1 MEKLSIVI
9 ITFNEEKNIK
19 ACLDA
24 VVDLSD
30 DIIVVDSFS
39 TDKTKEICEQY
50 ANVNFVS
57 HKWEGYAK
65 QKNFANS
72 LVKYPYLLSLDADE
86 VISKELMA
94 SIKALHSFNGVYEF
108 SRLTNYCGSWVHH
121 CGWYPDA
128 KIRVF
133 PKEGSYWE
141 GDFVH
146 ETLVIPTGLE
156 TIRLNGDLLH
166 YSYHSIE
173 DHYNQIEKYS
183 SLHAEKMKHAGK
195 KASFLKQ
202 YISPAFKFFRT
213 YFLQLGFL
221 DGKAGYDIAR
231 ISAKAVRLKYHKLKQ
246 ISNGS

>member
-1 MEKLSIVI
+1 MEKLSVVI
-9 ITFNEEKNIK
+9 ITYNEEKNIK

-39 TDKTKEICEQY
+39 TDKTKEICKSY
-50 ANVNFVS
+50 SNVNFVQ

-72 LVKYPYLLSLDADE
+72 LVKYPFLLSLDADE
-86 VISKELMA
+86 VVSKELMA
-94 SIKALHSFNGVYEF
+94 SIKMITSFDAVYEF
-108 SRLTNYCGSWVHH
+108 SRLTNYCGNWIHH

-128 KIRVF
+128 KIRIF
-133 PKEGSYWE
+133 PKEGSFWE

-146 ETLVIPTGLE
+146 ETLVIPKGLKV
-156 TIRLNGDLLH
+156 IRLDGDLLH

-183 SLHAEKMKHAGK
+183 SLHAEKMKDAGK
-195 KASFLKQ
+195 KASLLKQ

-221 DGKAGYDIAR
+221 DGKAGFDIAR
-231 ISAKAVRLKYHKLKQ
+231 ISAKAVRLKYKKLKS
-246 ISNGS
+246 ISHGS

>member
-1 MEKLSIVI
+1 MEKLSIVV

-24 VVDLSD
+24 AKDLSD
-30 DIIVVDSFS
+30 DIIVVDSYS
-39 TDKTKEICEQY
+39 TDKTQQICESY
-50 ANVNFVS
+50 SNVRFVS

-72 LVKYPYLLSLDADE
+72 LAKHSYILSLDADE
-86 VISKELMA
+86 VISKELKE
-94 SIKALHSFNGVYEF
+94 SIRAIDQFTDVYEF

-128 KIRVF
+128 KIRIF
-133 PKEGSYWE
+133 PKEGSFWE

-146 ETLVIPTGLE
+146 ETLVVPENLKVVRLE
-156 TIRLNGDLLH
+156 GDLLH
-166 YSYHSIE
+166 YSYHSIQ

-183 SLHAEKMKHAGK
+183 SLHAEKMMHAGK
-195 KASFLKQ
+195 KANLLKQ
-202 YISPAFKFFRT
+202 YISPPFKFFRT

-221 DGKAGYDIAR
+221 DGKAGFDIAR
-231 ISAKAVRLKYHKLKQ
+231 ISAKAVRLKYEKLNRLYHE
-246 ISNGS
+246 S

>member
-1 MEKLSIVI
+1 MENFSVII

-19 ACLDA
+19 SCLDA

-30 DIIVVDSFS
+30 DIVVVDSYS
-39 TDKTKEICEQY
+39 TDKTKEICMQY
-50 ANVNFVS
+50 KNVNFVS

-65 QKNFANS
+65 QKNFANT
-72 LVKYPYLLSLDADE
+72 LAKHTYLLSLDADE
-86 VISKELMA
+86 VISKKLKS
-94 SIKALHSFNGVYEF
+94 SILAISSFDAVYEF

-128 KIRVF
+128 KIRIF
-133 PKEGSYWE
+133 PKEGTYWE

-146 ETLVIPTGLE
+146 ETLIVPENLK
-156 TIRLNGDLLH
+156 TIRLEGDLLH

-173 DHYNQIEKYS
+173 DHYRQIEKYS

-195 KASFLKQ
+195 KASLLKL
-202 YISPAFKFFRT
+202 YLSPVFKFFRT

-231 ISAKAVRLKYHKLKQ
+231 ISAKAVRLKYLKLKQ
-246 ISNGS
+246 INNEF